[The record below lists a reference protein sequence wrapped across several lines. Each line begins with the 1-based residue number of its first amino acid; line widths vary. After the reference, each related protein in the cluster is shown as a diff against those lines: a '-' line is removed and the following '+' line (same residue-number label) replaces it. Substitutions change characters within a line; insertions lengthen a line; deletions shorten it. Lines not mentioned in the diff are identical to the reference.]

1 MAKNLGDYG
10 TKIYYFIRKNKAE
23 NGPLEFRTV
32 LCSNY
37 DEKLGN
43 LEKKTP
49 RYKLYFSLPSA
60 KNGKKPRG
68 LRFSA
73 LGVQKTIKNYQIK
86 RLSNEQDFVTRS
98 FRGVVVITS
107 V

>member
-1 MAKNLGDYG
+1 MAKNLGDCG

-43 LEKKTP
+43 LEKKTLAEVVFAEI
-49 RYKLYFSLPSA
+49 RGISCILACQVQKMA
-60 KNGKKPRG
+60 KNR
-68 LRFSA
+68 
-73 LGVQKTIKNYQIK
+73 VV
-86 RLSNEQDFVTRS
+86 FV
-98 FRGVVVITS
+98 FRH
-107 V
+107 